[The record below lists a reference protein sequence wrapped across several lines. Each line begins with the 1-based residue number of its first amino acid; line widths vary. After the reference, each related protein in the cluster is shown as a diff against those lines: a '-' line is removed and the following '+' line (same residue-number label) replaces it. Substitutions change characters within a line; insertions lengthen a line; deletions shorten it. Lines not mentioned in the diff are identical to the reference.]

1 MKINGHILYVVCSM
15 LACMATFTSCSSDLD
30 KVFVFGDDITL
41 AGASKEI
48 ILSPD
53 NPNALVLTLYWSGDG
68 KLVLNDTTVQA
79 PINAAE
85 TTIQLSANEDF
96 TAPLELVV
104 DKGVFSRQFL
114 SEGFNSLLGRLN
126 FEADVLAPLW
136 IRVKSSLG
144 ANMAP
149 TYSNV
154 LKVGVQ
160 PYRIH
165 LNLGRV
171 LDKDQNETSMQLASP
186 AENGIYRGFMGVNGW
201 ENWWFRENN
210 NVTWGNQGVSGR
222 VFYASSDDSHWNFW
236 FPSPSGCYYTTVNT
250 VEGWWSALHID
261 NLSVSGDVSGEME
274 YNKSANQWTL
284 PVNMSQAG
292 IVNITISGQGSL
304 YNTATTDTGEPVK
317 QQVGFGGDAQNLN
330 FGSTSSTIS
339 VSLPAGPTH
348 LVLDL
353 SNPLQYSV
361 AVGEVAPEPAVSQQ
375 LYFSGLVDW
384 NGFGDH
390 LTLYDE
396 ASLGYGGAHWVD
408 SEWGYRVYT
417 EQAWNPAYKAA
428 SGATP
433 LAGNLVLAES
443 DGNIPAPEKGLYVMD
458 FSMKNLTYTL
468 TAVSA
473 VTFVGL
479 NDDWSEHDMVQSADN
494 PEIFTGEFVKQKE
507 TPWGVKVLINH
518 NWGVF
523 FGGGNGTLRL
533 GHSDATTGFDGDN
546 SLEVGKTYILTV
558 NLGKQTYSYSLK

>member
-1 MKINGHILYVVCSM
+1 MSFVPSLLHGDIHIM
-15 LACMATFTSCSSDLD
+15 LSIDLD
-30 KVFVFGDDITL
+30 KVFVFGNDITSRCL
-41 AGASKEI
+41 KKSY
-48 ILSPD
+48 SHPQSD
-53 NPNALVLTLYWSGDG
+53 ALCLTLYWSGDG

-154 LKVGVQ
+154 LKVAVQ

-186 AENGIYRGFMGVNGW
+186 TENGIYRGFMGVNGW

-261 NLSVSGDVSGEME
+261 NLLVSGDVSGEME

-317 QQVGFGGDAQNLN
+317 QQVGFGGDAQDLS

-396 ASLGYGGAHWVD
+396 ASLAMV
-408 SEWGYRVYT
+408 
-417 EQAWNPAYKAA
+417 A
-428 SGATP
+428 
-433 LAGNLVLAES
+433 
-443 DGNIPAPEKGLYVMD
+443 
-458 FSMKNLTYTL
+458 LT
-468 TAVSA
+468 
-473 VTFVGL
+473 G
-479 NDDWSEHDMVQSADN
+479 
-494 PEIFTGEFVKQKE
+494 
-507 TPWGVKVLINH
+507 
-518 NWGVF
+518 
-523 FGGGNGTLRL
+523 
-533 GHSDATTGFDGDN
+533 
-546 SLEVGKTYILTV
+546 
-558 NLGKQTYSYSLK
+558 